1 MMGRF
6 GYGNFFERYLFDAMK
21 KIFLLSILLIISG
34 CKGKQADDNF
44 PEFEFRSNLKLLGDF
59 ENFGPFSLRLP
70 KNYNQIDLERFTQ
83 LKDAL
88 KNERNSFFNI
98 ELIKA
103 FSAQENSVIL
113 ISKIDESNVF
123 LKLDDAYFEYL
134 SSMPET
140 VSVSKSSF
148 KLNGINTVQYQING
162 KTLTNIKLLFPI
174 LDKTYYLNY
183 YVSNLLFNDK
193 LSEFES
199 CLSTLEID
207 KEFIE

>member
-1 MMGRF
+1 M
-6 GYGNFFERYLFDAMK
+6 
-21 KIFLLSILLIISG
+21 ISPD
-34 CKGKQADDNF
+34 KQYETDT
-44 PEFEFRSNLKLLGDF
+44 NL
-59 ENFGPFSLRLP
+59 
-70 KNYNQIDLERFTQ
+70 YNQIDLERFTQ
-83 LKDAL
+83 LKDAF
-88 KNERNSFFNI
+88 KRERNSFFNI

-103 FSAQENSVIL
+103 FLAQENSVIL

-123 LKLDDAYFEYL
+123 LKLDDAYFEFL

-162 KTLTNIKLLFPI
+162 KTLTNIKLFFPT
-174 LDKTYYLNY
+174 LEKTYHLNY

-199 CLSTLEID
+199 CLSTLEIN
-207 KEFIE
+207 KELIE

>member
-1 MMGRF
+1 
-6 GYGNFFERYLFDAMK
+6 MK
-21 KIFLLSILLIISG
+21 KIFLLSVLFIIGG

-59 ENFGPFSLRLP
+59 ENFGSFSLRLP

-83 LKDAL
+83 LKDAF

-103 FSAQENSVIL
+103 FSAHENSVIL

-162 KTLTNIKLLFPI
+162 KTLTNIKLLFSI
-174 LDKTYYLNY
+174 LEKTYYLNY
-183 YVSNLLFNDK
+183 YVSNSLFNDK

>member
-1 MMGRF
+1 VD
-6 GYGNFFERYLFDAMK
+6 FFERYLYVVMK
-21 KIFLLSILLIISG
+21 KIFILSILLIICG

-44 PEFEFRSNLKLLGDF
+44 PEFEFRSNLELLGDF
-59 ENFGPFSLRLP
+59 ENFGSFSLRLP

-83 LKDAL
+83 LKDAF

-98 ELIKA
+98 ELIRA
-103 FSAQENSVIL
+103 FAAQENSVIL

-123 LKLDDAYFEYL
+123 LKLDDAYSEYL
-134 SSMPET
+134 SLMSET

-162 KTLTNIKLLFPI
+162 KTLTNIKLFFPI
-174 LDKTYYLNY
+174 LKKTYHLNY

-207 KEFIE
+207 KELIE

>member
-1 MMGRF
+1 MR
-6 GYGNFFERYLFDAMK
+6 
-21 KIFLLSILLIISG
+21 KISLLSILLIISG

-44 PEFEFRSNLKLLGDF
+44 PEFEFRSNPELLGDF

-103 FSAQENSVIL
+103 FSAQGNSAIL
-113 ISKIDESNVF
+113 ISRIDESNVF
-123 LKLDDAYFEYL
+123 LKLDDAYFDYL

-140 VSVSKSSF
+140 VTISKSSF

-162 KTLTNIKLLFPI
+162 KTLTNIKLFLRVM
-174 LDKTYYLNY
+174 TR
-183 YVSNLLFNDK
+183 
-193 LSEFES
+193 
-199 CLSTLEID
+199 
-207 KEFIE
+207 

>member
-1 MMGRF
+1 MR
-6 GYGNFFERYLFDAMK
+6 
-21 KIFLLSILLIISG
+21 KISLLSILLIISG

-44 PEFEFRSNLKLLGDF
+44 PEFEFRSNPELLGDF

-103 FSAQENSVIL
+103 FSTQGNSAIL

-123 LKLDDAYFEYL
+123 LKLDDAYFDYL
-134 SSMPET
+134 SSIPET
-140 VSVSKSSF
+140 DSIRKSSF
-148 KLNGINTVQYQING
+148 KLNGIKTVQYQINS
-162 KTLTNIKLLFPI
+162 KTYTSIKLFLFI
-174 LDKTYYLNY
+174 DNIYCLDYTVTN
-183 YVSNLLFNDK
+183 SLFDNK
-193 LSEFES
+193 LVEFES
-199 CLSTLEID
+199 CLSTL
-207 KEFIE
+207 KIEEKLIK

>member
-1 MMGRF
+1 MR
-6 GYGNFFERYLFDAMK
+6 
-21 KIFLLSILLIISG
+21 KISLLSILLIISG

-44 PEFEFRSNLKLLGDF
+44 PEFEFRSNPELLGDF
-59 ENFGPFSLRLP
+59 KNFGQFSLILP

-103 FSAQENSVIL
+103 FSAQGNSAIL
-113 ISKIDESNVF
+113 ISRIDESNVF
-123 LKLDDAYFEYL
+123 LKLDDAYFDYL

-140 VSVSKSSF
+140 VTISKSSF

-162 KTLTNIKLLFPI
+162 KTLTNIKLLFSI
-174 LDKTYYLNY
+174 HEKTYCLNY
-183 YVSNLLFNDK
+183 SVTNLLFDDK

-199 CLSTLEID
+199 CLSTLKID
-207 KEFIE
+207 MESIE

>member
-1 MMGRF
+1 MR
-6 GYGNFFERYLFDAMK
+6 
-21 KIFLLSILLIISG
+21 KISLLSILLIISG

-44 PEFEFRSNLKLLGDF
+44 PEFEFRSNPELLGDF

-103 FSAQENSVIL
+103 FSAQGNSAIL
-113 ISKIDESNVF
+113 ISRIDESNVF
-123 LKLDDAYFEYL
+123 LKLDDAYFDYL

-140 VSVSKSSF
+140 VTISKSSF
-148 KLNGINTVQYQING
+148 KLNGIKTVQYQINS
-162 KTLTNIKLLFPI
+162 KTYTNIKLFLFI
-174 LDKTYYLNY
+174 DNIYCLDYTVTN
-183 YVSNLLFNDK
+183 SLFDNK
-193 LSEFES
+193 LVEFES
-199 CLSTLEID
+199 CLSTLKID
-207 KEFIE
+207 KKLIK

>member
-1 MMGRF
+1 MR
-6 GYGNFFERYLFDAMK
+6 
-21 KIFLLSILLIISG
+21 KISLLSILLIISG

-44 PEFEFRSNLKLLGDF
+44 PEFEFRSNPELLGDF

-103 FSAQENSVIL
+103 FSAQGNSAIL
-113 ISKIDESNVF
+113 ISRIDESNVF
-123 LKLDDAYFEYL
+123 LKLDDAYFDYL

-140 VSVSKSSF
+140 VTISKSSF

-162 KTLTNIKLLFPI
+162 KTLTNINLFFSI
-174 LDKTYYLNY
+174 HEKTYCLNY
-183 YVSNLLFNDK
+183 SVTNSLFDDK

-199 CLSTLEID
+199 CLSTLKID
-207 KEFIE
+207 MEFIE

>member
-1 MMGRF
+1 
-6 GYGNFFERYLFDAMK
+6 MK
-21 KIFLLSILLIISG
+21 KIFLLSILLVTSG
-34 CKGKQADDNF
+34 CKGKQADYNF
-44 PEFEFRSNLKLLGDF
+44 PEFEFRSNLELVGDLL
-59 ENFGPFSLRLP
+59 NFGPFSLRLP
-70 KNYNQIDLERFTQ
+70 KNYNKIDLERFTQ

-88 KNERNSFFNI
+88 KNKRNSFFKI
-98 ELIKA
+98 ELIRA

-162 KTLTNIKLLFPI
+162 KMLTNIKLFFPV
-174 LDKTYYLNY
+174 LEKTYHLNY

-199 CLSTLEID
+199 CLSTLEIN
-207 KEFIE
+207 KELIE

>member
-1 MMGRF
+1 MGRF
-6 GYGNFFERYLFDAMK
+6 SHKIFFERYLFDAMK

-34 CKGKQADDNF
+34 CKGNQSDDNF

-98 ELIKA
+98 GLIKA

-113 ISKIDESNVF
+113 ISTIDESNVF
-123 LKLDDAYFEYL
+123 LKLDDSYLKYL

-162 KTLTNIKLLFPI
+162 KTLTNIKLFLSV
-174 LDKTYYLNY
+174 LEKTYYLNY
-183 YVSNLLFNDK
+183 YISNLLFNDK

-199 CLSTLEID
+199 CLSTLEIN
-207 KEFIE
+207 KEFTE

>member
-1 MMGRF
+1 
-6 GYGNFFERYLFDAMK
+6 MK
-21 KIFLLSILLIISG
+21 KIFLLSILLITSG

-44 PEFEFRSNLKLLGDF
+44 PEFEFRSNLGLVGDLL
-59 ENFGPFSLRLP
+59 NFGPFSLRLP

-88 KNERNSFFNI
+88 KNKRNSFFNI

-103 FSAQENSVIL
+103 FSSQENSVIL

-123 LKLDDAYFEYL
+123 LKLDDTYFEYL

-140 VSVSKSSF
+140 VSVNKSSF
-148 KLNGINTVQYQING
+148 NLNGINTVQYQING
-162 KTLTNIKLLFPI
+162 RTLTIIKLFFSI
-174 LDKTYYLNY
+174 LDKTYFLNY
-183 YVSNLLFNDK
+183 YVTNLLFNKK

-199 CLSTLEID
+199 CLSTLEIN
-207 KEFIE
+207 KELIE

>member
-1 MMGRF
+1 MR
-6 GYGNFFERYLFDAMK
+6 
-21 KIFLLSILLIISG
+21 KISLLSILLIISG

-44 PEFEFRSNLKLLGDF
+44 PEFEFRSNPELLGDF

-103 FSAQENSVIL
+103 FSTQGNSAIL

-123 LKLDDAYFEYL
+123 LKLDDAYFDYL

-140 VSVSKSSF
+140 VTISKSSF

-162 KTLTNIKLLFPI
+162 KTLTNIKLFFSI
-174 LDKTYYLNY
+174 HEKTYCLYY
-183 YVSNLLFNDK
+183 YVTNLLFDDK

-199 CLSTLEID
+199 CLSTLKID
-207 KEFIE
+207 KDYIE

>member
-1 MMGRF
+1 
-6 GYGNFFERYLFDAMK
+6 MK
-21 KIFLLSILLIISG
+21 KIFLLSILLITSG

-44 PEFEFRSNLKLLGDF
+44 PEFEFRSNLGLVGDLL
-59 ENFGPFSLRLP
+59 NFGPFLLRLP

-140 VSVSKSSF
+140 VSVNKSSF
-148 KLNGINTVQYQING
+148 NLNGISTVQYQING
-162 KTLTNIKLLFPI
+162 RTITSIKLFFSI
-174 LDKTYYLNY
+174 LDETYFLNY
-183 YVSNLLFNDK
+183 YVTNLLFNKK

-199 CLSTLEID
+199 CLSTLEIN
-207 KEFIE
+207 KELID

>member
-1 MMGRF
+1 MR
-6 GYGNFFERYLFDAMK
+6 
-21 KIFLLSILLIISG
+21 KISLLCILLIISG

-44 PEFEFRSNLKLLGDF
+44 PEFEFRSNPELLGDF

-103 FSAQENSVIL
+103 FSTQGNSAIL

-123 LKLDDAYFEYL
+123 LKLDDAYFDYL

-140 VSVSKSSF
+140 VTISKSSF

-162 KTLTNIKLLFPI
+162 KTLTNIKLFFSI
-174 LDKTYYLNY
+174 HEKTYCLYY
-183 YVSNLLFNDK
+183 YVTNLLFDDK

-199 CLSTLEID
+199 CLSTLKID
-207 KEFIE
+207 KEYIE